1 MMIPY
6 NAAAATAAPS
16 ATADTHTPS
25 YVCATLFPGASDTEA
40 VATYSAFLKRKRAD
54 MSHYASAAKNAMAF
68 FATSSRTAFKSDTA
82 DYDTLRRIAADK
94 FKRQRADICLDKKR
108 AAAAYASASAD
119 TARRAHTIATA
130 AMKKT
135 FAALQSANHLVDAGF
150 IVAKS
155 SPHIAFTLSIDNM
168 GYLQSSHIACKRAV
182 VAAYTVLA
190 DALLALYQ
198 ATEVVKTAEAD
209 ARKVL
214 KNETDVVA
222 MLARHQ
228 TVSSEYAADALKIQQ
243 DMEALFEEREY
254 ADNADFALLT
264 RLVEAAP
271 EAARCGKRRCP
282 SPRSGGGAKRM
293 SE

>member
-1 MMIPY
+1 
-6 NAAAATAAPS
+6 
-16 ATADTHTPS
+16 
-25 YVCATLFPGASDTEA
+25 
-40 VATYSAFLKRKRAD
+40 
-54 MSHYASAAKNAMAF
+54 MSHYASAAKNALAL
-68 FATSSRTAFKSDTA
+68 FATSSRTASESGA
-82 DYDTLRRIAADK
+82 SDYDTLRSIAADK
-94 FKRQRADICLDKKR
+94 FKRQRADICLDEKR

-130 AMKKT
+130 AMKET
-135 FAALQSANHLVDAGF
+135 SAALQAANHLLDAGF

-168 GYLQSSHIACKRAV
+168 GCLQSSHIACKRAV

-198 ATEVVKTAEAD
+198 ATEAVKTAESD

-214 KNETDVVA
+214 KNESDVVA

-264 RLVEAAP
+264 AASAALVEAAP
-271 EAARCGKRRCP
+271 EAARCGKRRCQRP
-282 SPRSGGGAKRM
+282 AAAEARCL
-293 SE
+293 